1 MAKPKQLVSKRN
13 RFYESETSSSG
24 DDEDPDPPVT
34 RSRASN
40 KGDNPT
46 APCPPTQDSGRASRF
61 ASHVVNKA
69 MEPVPDDMVAA
80 IARNYKK
87 ATYSNVMLMNHRGV
101 GCTVDKDDFM
111 SIEDDQWITD
121 GVIDFH
127 NVLLSIRRPTLRDGK
142 TWAAM
147 DCKAYTQT
155 NLHGAP
161 LTLGNGRLLLEHD
174 YLAIPVLESAI
185 KHRNSRKILA
195 GTMLVLSE
203 LAKASSPSANMEFVD
218 QTLKEADCCILRE
231 DKLPQQ
237 PNKEDCGIFVCQYL
251 KTLVNTDFATVL
263 SGLWFQGVT
272 PHQYRREM
280 RRDLCAHASGALLQ
294 QLQDMGIEIP
304 PQDEGRVTDE
314 GTVVQLK
321 NAAVGDGRTAPVTRP
336 VEDARVTEV
345 MRRVASLTNDVRY
358 LNATV
363 TVIANFVGLRRD
375 EVMSAAT
382 QLLLQ
387 GGHPGTGTNAEAG
400 GNKTAPRTPQRPSAR
415 KRRADSSPE
424 EDGVR
429 NGTRVALASTF
440 AACAP
445 ASSLLPNPLL
455 SQGAIPHWMF
465 TRGRQLLGNGVPPG
479 DAALGDTHGQETLK
493 GEEEED
499 LVSDSDD
506 DGEDEDTCATTYT
519 GVKLDKRTGKFGV
532 KILIKERGKRK
543 QQRLGAYTTEEEAA
557 FAYAAGAF
565 VLRPRDRIPNTVT
578 LSAAEKAMLRGCT
591 KEDLQILVEARKWWR
606 WRSWRDALESASSRL
621 KGGRK
626 RGGDTDDGTGA
637 ESADSS
643 ERSEEEDEESEDT
656 SAPGSQEESADQGA
670 GGKTH
675 DDGCAGISAAN
686 ADRRTHQDARD
697 TDVSRGDGRGQ
708 ADGLVGRTRVNT
720 LDANGD
726 DVRIPSRIL
735 EQLIQAQDKSAK
747 ENARLEALFL
757 NAMSRPSGGS
767 GKRKA
772 QKQRDPGQGCMNPK
786 RQRGETWSGGSDGDG
801 EDDDDDTH
809 GSGGRH
815 MRTAKSPILQRAL
828 EHLPTDKAWKVSG
841 HVTVG
846 AFFSVRR
853 VGLACG
859 SGDGYRFAL
868 ISCFVYT
875 VCAQRVCELARVHM
889 FLNRPTSTM
898 TFYPSSDDK
907 THGVCAVLDRLPHS
921 FACLALAAD
930 KSRRADL
937 NKTLSEW
944 KTRAAARVRDIALPK
959 LGLFRDDR
967 DASSPW
973 APEKARSID
982 KIRERIGLGAD
993 FPETLVL
1000 TSWANDRDG
1009 MPFASRAFATCAK
1022 AAFRPKKAGLVMTL
1036 KVYHLAWLEH
1046 VVSDCVLYWE
1056 ERKGRL
1062 SNSAG
1067 GNAHVVDGLKVLVKE
1082 VVERAIRI
1090 RNPEYDAER
1099 EAWIWGRHGLRI
1111 SACGLEHMKPTA
1123 AAQSEEPEGDDDLSA
1138 SVGDEYAEGRVR
1150 AFNIEART
1158 VGGTGYPSVAKHRGN
1173 TVNQV
1178 FRLAPTA
1185 PQFAAPFTER
1195 DRCHGNV
1202 WTWKHP
1208 RGASVDI

>member
-1 MAKPKQLVSKRN
+1 
-13 RFYESETSSSG
+13 
-24 DDEDPDPPVT
+24 
-34 RSRASN
+34 
-40 KGDNPT
+40 
-46 APCPPTQDSGRASRF
+46 
-61 ASHVVNKA
+61 
-69 MEPVPDDMVAA
+69 
-80 IARNYKK
+80 
-87 ATYSNVMLMNHRGV
+87 MLMNHRGV
-101 GCTVDKDDFM
+101 GCEVDKDDFM

-127 NVLLSIRRPTLRDGK
+127 NVLLSIRKPTLRNGK

-147 DCKAYTQT
+147 DCRAYTQT
-155 NLHGAP
+155 NACGAP
-161 LTLGNGRLLLEHD
+161 LTLGNGRPLVEHD
-174 YLAIPVLESAI
+174 YLAILVLESEHYSLVIAINPSVLTKSPKSKAKERLTLVLMDSAI
-185 KHRNSRKILA
+185 KNRNSRKIFA
-195 GTMLVLSE
+195 GTKLVLSE
-203 LAKASSPSANMEFVD
+203 LAKASTPSANMEFVD
-218 QTLKEADCCILRE
+218 KTLKEADCIILRE

-280 RRDLCAHASGALLQ
+280 QRDLCAHASGALLK
-294 QLQDMGIEIP
+294 QLQDLGIEIP

-314 GTVVQLK
+314 GTVVQVK
-321 NAAVGDGRTAPVTRP
+321 NAAVGDGRPAPVTRP

-358 LNATV
+358 LNASFTM
-363 TVIANFVGLRRD
+363 IANFVGLRRD
-375 EVMSAAT
+375 EIVSAAT

-387 GGHPGTGTNAEAG
+387 GGLAGTGTNAEAG

-415 KRRADSSPE
+415 KRRDDST
-424 EDGVR
+424 G
-429 NGTRVALASTF
+429 VALAYAT
-440 AACAP
+440 AP
-445 ASSLLPNPLL
+445 
-455 SQGAIPHWMF
+455 G
-465 TRGRQLLGNGVPPG
+465 QLLGTGVGAG
-479 DAALGDTHGQETLK
+479 DDAWGDTLGQETVK

-557 FAYAAGAF
+557 FAYATGAF
-565 VLRPRDRIPNTVT
+565 VLRPRDRISNTVT

-606 WRSWRDALESASSRL
+606 WRSWREALESVSSRL
-621 KGGRK
+621 KRGRK
-626 RGGDTDDGTGA
+626 RGGDTDLDGFRGYEGRRPLTSCLATAGIPAFVIPVDDAARSAVERETWGDHDGTGA

-656 SAPGSQEESADQGA
+656 SASGSHEESADLGA
-670 GGKTH
+670 GGKTN

-686 ADRRTHQDARD
+686 ADMRTHQDARD
-697 TDVSRGDGRGQ
+697 TDVARGDGRGQ

-767 GKRKA
+767 
-772 QKQRDPGQGCMNPK
+772 
-786 RQRGETWSGGSDGDG
+786 
-801 EDDDDDTH
+801 
-809 GSGGRH
+809 
-815 MRTAKSPILQRAL
+815 
-828 EHLPTDKAWKVSG
+828 
-841 HVTVG
+841 
-846 AFFSVRR
+846 F
-853 VGLACG
+853 
-859 SGDGYRFAL
+859 DGYRFAL
-868 ISCFVYT
+868 ILCFVYT

-921 FACLALAAD
+921 FACLVLVAD

-967 DASSPW
+967 DACSPW

-993 FPETLVL
+993 PPETLVL

-1082 VVERAIRI
+1082 AVERAIRI

-1123 AAQSEEPEGDDDLSA
+1123 AAQSEEPAGDDDLSA
-1138 SVGDEYAEGRVR
+1138 LVGDE
-1150 AFNIEART
+1150 
-1158 VGGTGYPSVAKHRGN
+1158 
-1173 TVNQV
+1173 
-1178 FRLAPTA
+1178 
-1185 PQFAAPFTER
+1185 
-1195 DRCHGNV
+1195 
-1202 WTWKHP
+1202 
-1208 RGASVDI
+1208 

>member
-1 MAKPKQLVSKRN
+1 M
-13 RFYESETSSSG
+13 ETSMAS
-24 DDEDPDPPVT
+24 EDT
-34 RSRASN
+34 RAGGRSRRVSQ
-40 KGDNPT
+40 
-46 APCPPTQDSGRASRF
+46 PPA
-61 ASHVVNKA
+61 
-69 MEPVPDDMVAA
+69 
-80 IARNYKK
+80 Y
-87 ATYSNVMLMNHRGV
+87 
-101 GCTVDKDDFM
+101 
-111 SIEDDQWITD
+111 
-121 GVIDFH
+121 
-127 NVLLSIRRPTLRDGK
+127 LRSS
-142 TWAAM
+142 
-147 DCKAYTQT
+147 YQ
-155 NLHGAP
+155 
-161 LTLGNGRLLLEHD
+161 LTMPRGRL
-174 YLAIPVLESAI
+174 SNG
-185 KHRNSRKILA
+185 KR
-195 GTMLVLSE
+195 G
-203 LAKASSPSANMEFVD
+203 
-218 QTLKEADCCILRE
+218 
-231 DKLPQQ
+231 
-237 PNKEDCGIFVCQYL
+237 
-251 KTLVNTDFATVL
+251 ATVPKRL
-263 SGLWFQGVT
+263 SLSTKGKEV
-272 PHQYRREM
+272 
-280 RRDLCAHASGALLQ
+280 AHSEQ
-294 QLQDMGIEIP
+294 
-304 PQDEGRVTDE
+304 
-314 GTVVQLK
+314 
-321 NAAVGDGRTAPVTRP
+321 
-336 VEDARVTEV
+336 
-345 MRRVASLTNDVRY
+345 
-358 LNATV
+358 
-363 TVIANFVGLRRD
+363 
-375 EVMSAAT
+375 
-382 QLLLQ
+382 
-387 GGHPGTGTNAEAG
+387 
-400 GNKTAPRTPQRPSAR
+400 
-415 KRRADSSPE
+415 
-424 EDGVR
+424 
-429 NGTRVALASTF
+429 
-440 AACAP
+440 
-445 ASSLLPNPLL
+445 
-455 SQGAIPHWMF
+455 
-465 TRGRQLLGNGVPPG
+465 
-479 DAALGDTHGQETLK
+479 
-493 GEEEED
+493 
-499 LVSDSDD
+499 
-506 DGEDEDTCATTYT
+506 
-519 GVKLDKRTGKFGV
+519 
-532 KILIKERGKRK
+532 
-543 QQRLGAYTTEEEAA
+543 
-557 FAYAAGAF
+557 
-565 VLRPRDRIPNTVT
+565 
-578 LSAAEKAMLRGCT
+578 
-591 KEDLQILVEARKWWR
+591 
-606 WRSWRDALESASSRL
+606 
-621 KGGRK
+621 
-626 RGGDTDDGTGA
+626 DDGTGA

-846 AFFSVRR
+846 PFFRS
-853 VGLACG
+853 
-859 SGDGYRFAL
+859 
-868 ISCFVYT
+868 SCWAAMWV
-875 VCAQRVCELARVHM
+875 RVHM

-993 FPETLVL
+993 PPETLVL

-1138 SVGDEYAEGRVR
+1138 SVGDE
-1150 AFNIEART
+1150 
-1158 VGGTGYPSVAKHRGN
+1158 
-1173 TVNQV
+1173 
-1178 FRLAPTA
+1178 
-1185 PQFAAPFTER
+1185 
-1195 DRCHGNV
+1195 
-1202 WTWKHP
+1202 
-1208 RGASVDI
+1208 

>member
-1 MAKPKQLVSKRN
+1 MHQ
-13 RFYESETSSSG
+13 TSSSG

-46 APCPPTQDSGRASRF
+46 APCPPTKDTGRASRF

-69 MEPVPDDMVAA
+69 KEPVPDDMVAA

-127 NVLLSIRRPTLRDGK
+127 NVLLSIRKPTLRNGK

-155 NLHGAP
+155 NSQGAP

-174 YLAIPVLESAI
+174 YLAIPVLESEHYSLVIAINPSVLTKSPKSKGKERLTLVLMDSAI

-218 QTLKEADCCILRE
+218 QTLKEADCCTLR
-231 DKLPQQ
+231 
-237 PNKEDCGIFVCQYL
+237 
-251 KTLVNTDFATVL
+251 
-263 SGLWFQGVT
+263 
-272 PHQYRREM
+272 
-280 RRDLCAHASGALLQ
+280 
-294 QLQDMGIEIP
+294 
-304 PQDEGRVTDE
+304 
-314 GTVVQLK
+314 VV
-321 NAAVGDGRTAPVTRP
+321 
-336 VEDARVTEV
+336 
-345 MRRVASLTNDVRY
+345 
-358 LNATV
+358 
-363 TVIANFVGLRRD
+363 
-375 EVMSAAT
+375 SAAT

-415 KRRADSSPE
+415 KMRADSSPE

-479 DAALGDTHGQETLK
+479 DAAWGDTHGQETLK

-532 KILIKERGKRK
+532 KILIKERGKHLDGFRGYEG
-543 QQRLGAYTTEEEAA
+543 RRPLTSCLAT
-557 FAYAAGAF
+557 AGIPAF
-565 VLRPRDRIPNTVT
+565 VIPVDDAAR
-578 LSAAEKAMLRGCT
+578 SA
-591 KEDLQILVEARKWWR
+591 VEREAW
-606 WRSWRDALESASSRL
+606 
-621 KGGRK
+621 
-626 RGGDTDDGTGA
+626 GDHDGTGA

-767 GKRKA
+767 G
-772 QKQRDPGQGCMNPK
+772 
-786 RQRGETWSGGSDGDG
+786 
-801 EDDDDDTH
+801 
-809 GSGGRH
+809 
-815 MRTAKSPILQRAL
+815 
-828 EHLPTDKAWKVSG
+828 
-841 HVTVG
+841 
-846 AFFSVRR
+846 
-853 VGLACG
+853 
-859 SGDGYRFAL
+859 DGYRFAL

-993 FPETLVL
+993 PPETLVL

-1138 SVGDEYAEGRVR
+1138 SVGDE
-1150 AFNIEART
+1150 
-1158 VGGTGYPSVAKHRGN
+1158 
-1173 TVNQV
+1173 
-1178 FRLAPTA
+1178 
-1185 PQFAAPFTER
+1185 
-1195 DRCHGNV
+1195 
-1202 WTWKHP
+1202 
-1208 RGASVDI
+1208 

>member
-46 APCPPTQDSGRASRF
+46 TPCPPTQDSGRASRF

-127 NVLLSIRRPTLRDGK
+127 NV
-142 TWAAM
+142 
-147 DCKAYTQT
+147 
-155 NLHGAP
+155 
-161 LTLGNGRLLLEHD
+161 
-174 YLAIPVLESAI
+174 
-185 KHRNSRKILA
+185 
-195 GTMLVLSE
+195 VLSE

-591 KEDLQILVEARKWWR
+591 KKICRYWWKQG
-606 WRSWRDALESASSRL
+606 S
-621 KGGRK
+621 
-626 RGGDTDDGTGA
+626 GGDLDGFRGYEGRRPLTSCLATAGIPAFVIPVDDAARSAVEREAWGDHDGTGA

-656 SAPGSQEESADQGA
+656 SAPGSQEESA
-670 GGKTH
+670 

-708 ADGLVGRTRVNT
+708 ADGLVGRTRGNT

-772 QKQRDPGQGCMNPK
+772 QKQRDPGSGCMNPK
-786 RQRGETWSGGSDGDG
+786 RQRGETWSGGSDGDS

-853 VGLACG
+853 VGLPCG

-993 FPETLVL
+993 PPETLVL

-1138 SVGDEYAEGRVR
+1138 SVGDE
-1150 AFNIEART
+1150 
-1158 VGGTGYPSVAKHRGN
+1158 
-1173 TVNQV
+1173 
-1178 FRLAPTA
+1178 
-1185 PQFAAPFTER
+1185 
-1195 DRCHGNV
+1195 
-1202 WTWKHP
+1202 
-1208 RGASVDI
+1208 